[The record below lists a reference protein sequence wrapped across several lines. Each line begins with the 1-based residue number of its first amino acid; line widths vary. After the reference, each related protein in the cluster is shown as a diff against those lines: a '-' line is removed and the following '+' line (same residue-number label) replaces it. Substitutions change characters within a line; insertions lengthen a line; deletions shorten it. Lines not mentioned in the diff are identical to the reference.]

1 MENNLLTEFKEYYE
15 DIYFEE
21 KFNLG
26 QLYRASVKD
35 TEQEVFLKIYDKE
48 LLKKSKYEY
57 LLKQIEREIELSDLC
72 KSEHILKVYK
82 KRESQNAI
90 LLEYEHFEINMAKY
104 LENGELSNEKE
115 LFKKIIREIVNALKV
130 LYNKKVIHRDI
141 KPSNIFLIN
150 SDKDS
155 KDYIIKLGNFS
166 SSILLKENDNKQIGT
181 ITYTP
186 PEMFK
191 NMEYNEKVDLWSLG
205 VTLYQLY
212 MGHSPYGYNVNLN
225 LIKYSLYGNNFIYVF
240 SDNIC
245 LNILFKKLMTINPKD
260 RMNHNEFFDYVL
272 DNNFMTEKWNNKID
286 EYKNI
291 VNEIEQIKLNEKY
304 KKLLEKLSNIEDK
317 EYNSDIVKL
326 KKNTEKIV
334 NIVTVDNLPDLMNF
348 KKGDLNENTKFNNI
362 IYYDENIDN
371 YEDEINADGD
381 LFEANTSGTFLL
393 CTNIE
398 SLALIMKEIS
408 KEYKEDNQ
416 LKFNL
421 IVTGS
426 KCEKVMKYLHKNKY
440 ENFFENVC
448 IYCMNKEKYL
458 PLKNEYKKIYD
469 VYNIREEVV
478 EYIQRFSSEKIK
490 PFRTTNL
497 VRLEEYIIYYYYWH
511 KIVSVF
517 YGDLTKKTFEDY
529 IKKMK
534 NLIDE
539 EAKNQTLKN
548 LNKNDLLKGF
558 KEFDIKKDLEE
569 LDKKI
574 IQEYTGNSYYGDI
587 NKWLLNFSISSFQEV
602 AYFTARLMFSLNNY
616 GSKQNKFFC
625 ENRELYRGA
634 SIPYSSLLAY
644 QRAKGKIIILS
655 AFTSTSEKLELAQ
668 DWSGRN
674 YPDKEEYDGIF
685 SVIFYI
691 NNIWNKG
698 WIPNGINIQEVS
710 YYKESEKEVLFQP
723 FSFCFVKD
731 VKFDLKKFTADI
743 YLDTVGKTENLENA
757 IKNGKKIEYNEDL
770 KIIQIKN

>member
-1 MENNLLTEFKEYYE
+1 M
-15 DIYFEE
+15 
-21 KFNLG
+21 
-26 QLYRASVKD
+26 
-35 TEQEVFLKIYDKE
+35 
-48 LLKKSKYEY
+48 
-57 LLKQIEREIELSDLC
+57 
-72 KSEHILKVYK
+72 
-82 KRESQNAI
+82 
-90 LLEYEHFEINMAKY
+90 
-104 LENGELSNEKE
+104 
-115 LFKKIIREIVNALKV
+115 
-130 LYNKKVIHRDI
+130 
-141 KPSNIFLIN
+141 
-150 SDKDS
+150 
-155 KDYIIKLGNFS
+155 
-166 SSILLKENDNKQIGT
+166 
-181 ITYTP
+181 
-186 PEMFK
+186 
-191 NMEYNEKVDLWSLG
+191 
-205 VTLYQLY
+205 
-212 MGHSPYGYNVNLN
+212 
-225 LIKYSLYGNNFIYVF
+225 
-240 SDNIC
+240 
-245 LNILFKKLMTINPKD
+245 
-260 RMNHNEFFDYVL
+260 
-272 DNNFMTEKWNNKID
+272 
-286 EYKNI
+286 
-291 VNEIEQIKLNEKY
+291 
-304 KKLLEKLSNIEDK
+304 
-317 EYNSDIVKL
+317 

-616 GSKQNKFFC
+616 G
-625 ENRELYRGA
+625 
-634 SIPYSSLLAY
+634 
-644 QRAKGKIIILS
+644 
-655 AFTSTSEKLELAQ
+655 
-668 DWSGRN
+668 
-674 YPDKEEYDGIF
+674 
-685 SVIFYI
+685 
-691 NNIWNKG
+691 
-698 WIPNGINIQEVS
+698 
-710 YYKESEKEVLFQP
+710 
-723 FSFCFVKD
+723 
-731 VKFDLKKFTADI
+731 
-743 YLDTVGKTENLENA
+743 
-757 IKNGKKIEYNEDL
+757 
-770 KIIQIKN
+770 